1 MPRTLDCSLCVDLL
15 LQALSPRP
23 LVSRAQRR
31 CCLLIP
37 APCVLIQVRM
47 LGATRPE
54 LRDKMVAFQAEAG
67 STVAAKGEKLMSEG
81 YEAYLEGMA
90 NKSSTV
96 M

>member
-1 MPRTLDCSLCVDLL
+1 MDSLYSIVQMPGGVPVATVAIGNATNAGLL
-15 LQALSPRP
+15 A
-23 LVSRAQRR
+23 
-31 CCLLIP
+31 
-37 APCVLIQVRM
+37 VRM

-54 LRDKMVAFQAEAG
+54 LRDKMMAFQAEAG
-67 STVAAKGEKLMSEG
+67 STVAAKGEKLMGEG